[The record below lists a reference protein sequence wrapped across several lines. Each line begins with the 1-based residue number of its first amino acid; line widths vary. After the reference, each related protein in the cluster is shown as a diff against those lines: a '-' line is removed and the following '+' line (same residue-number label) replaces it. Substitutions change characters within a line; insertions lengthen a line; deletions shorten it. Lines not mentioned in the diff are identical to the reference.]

1 MRKKIISHNEPL
13 REPRDGEIMF
23 KIQKR
28 YLPPFLEDIPVIRA
42 KDEDVCRILDLEDY
56 SIEQAA
62 KEWSSGDVHLP
73 FKTVATEITMFV
85 PEKNVSSTYRAQFT
99 INDNGTMDIVWGTR
113 HGVGNFEPILKYSV
127 FIDRYKLTSDTFLMS
142 KEQCQKFGEEQVLNV
157 AKSFFEQDMWREI
170 QETFFIT
177 MSYLST
183 YKNTK
188 AVSPIYEREPQSAAN
203 TSKTGK
209 TSADPKRNSGPETI
223 RKISVSPVIDLGD
236 AIKYIRHYSS
246 KRPCEYQFQR
256 RGHWAQSKKTGKK
269 WWVKEATVNAD
280 KPPKRTVYEL
290 DV

>member
-99 INDNGTMDIVWGTR
+99 VNDNGTIDIVWGVR
-113 HGVGNFEPILKYSV
+113 RGAEIFSPVLKYSV
-127 FIDRYKLTSDTFLMS
+127 FIDKYRIANATFLVS
-142 KEQCQKFGEEQVLNV
+142 KEACQKLGEEPVINI
-157 AKSFFEQDMWREI
+157 AKSFLKQNMWMQV
-170 QETFFIT
+170 QETFFII

-183 YKNTK
+183 YKHTK
-188 AVSPIYEREPQSAAN
+188 AVSPIYERESQPVAD
-203 TSKTGK
+203 TSKTRK
-209 TSADPKRNSGPETI
+209 TSANPKTNSEAETI
-223 RKISVSPVIDLGD
+223 RKISASPVIDLGD
-236 AIKYIRHYSS
+236 AMKYIRHYGA
-246 KRPCEYQFQR
+246 KKPCEYQFQR